1 MKPLTVHEFK
11 NKKYYQMSKK
21 LITVITTAV
30 LFASCGGG
38 ESTGKADKLREQLK
52 AKQTELETIR
62 AEIAQL
68 EIDIANEEGAS
79 TSAGKPVTLQSLSYT
94 SFAHSIDIQGRVD
107 AEGSVSVGPQMPGLV
122 KRVYVHAGDRVSAG
136 QVLAEIDAD
145 AMNQQ
150 LAALKIQRDLA
161 KDVHDR
167 QKNLWDQKIG
177 TEVQYLAAKTQY
189 EALDKQVAA
198 MQEQIEMAKIK
209 APVGGVVDAV
219 NIKAGELASPG
230 FSSITIVNTG
240 ELTVKGE
247 VAEAY
252 VAKVKTGS
260 AVSIFLPDANKTIN
274 TKITY
279 AGKMINNINRTF
291 NVEVALAGNED
302 NVVPNMIAVMK
313 INDYQNDS
321 ALVIPMSLIQQNS
334 NGTNYVYVAA
344 QSDKGLVA
352 EKREIG
358 YTWTYNGMA
367 EITSGL
373 KTGDQLIT
381 EGANDLN
388 AGDVLAPQK

>member
-21 LITVITTAV
+21 VLILITAV
-30 LFASCGGG
+30 SIFASCGGG
-38 ESTGKADKLREQLK
+38 ESAGKADELKEKLK
-52 AKQTELETIR
+52 GKQAELETIR

-68 EIDIANEEGAS
+68 EIDIANEEGAA
-79 TSAGKPVTLQSLSYT
+79 TSAGKPVTLQPISYT
-94 SFAHSIDIQGRVD
+94 GFAHSIDIQGKVD
-107 AEGSVSVGPQMPGLV
+107 AQGSVFAGPAMPGLV
-122 KRVYVHAGDRVSAG
+122 KRVNVRAGDRVSAG

-167 QKNLWDQKIG
+167 QKNLWEQKIG
-177 TEVQYLAAKTQY
+177 TEVQYLSAKTQY

-198 MQEQIEMAKIK
+198 MQEQIDMAKIK
-209 APVGGVVDAV
+209 APVAGVVDAV

-230 FSSITIVNTG
+230 FSNIAIVNTG

-252 VAKVKTGS
+252 VSKVKTGS

-279 AGKMINNINRTF
+279 AGKMINSINRTF
-291 NVEVALAGNED
+291 NVEVALNGNEE
-302 NVVPNMIAVMK
+302 NVVPNMIAVMR

-321 ALVIPMSLIQQNS
+321 AIVIPLSLIQQNA
-334 NGTNYVYVAA
+334 NGTNYVYVAV
-344 QSDKGLVA
+344 QSEKGLVA
-352 EKREIG
+352 EKREIS

-373 KTGDQLIT
+373 KTGDQLII